1 MAASLEDSM
10 VRRSVLVL
18 AIALVGGACS
28 GASPSPSITATSPPE
43 PSDPEPSQTAEAS
56 LPPVASED
64 PLSSPAVSGQFQ
76 VSDGRK
82 LALEC
87 WGQGSPT
94 VVLEGGHPSG
104 GIDDF
109 RGTEFVEILA
119 RETRT
124 CAYARAGYSGSDPA
138 PNEPRDADD
147 VIADLDDVL
156 QAAAVEGPY
165 VLVGSSFG
173 GMIVTYYAARHPDD
187 VAGVVLLDVPAPSA
201 ELTTAE
207 IPEIA
212 WDHPENPEHVDVVP
226 EFETRFARER
236 LPIEAPLT
244 VVTAAGG
251 QSDVEDQGIW
261 LAISPDATQVE
272 LAGGHDIYRDD
283 PRGAAGEV
291 LKLVEAAR

>member
-1 MAASLEDSM
+1 MMRL
-10 VRRSVLVL
+10 LVL
-18 AIALVGGACS
+18 IGAFAVVAGACS
-28 GASPSPSITATSPPE
+28 GSATSASLTATSPPASASAAAS
-43 PSDPEPSQTAEAS
+43 PTPEPSATTSPAT
-56 LPPVASED
+56 D
-64 PLSSPAVSGQFQ
+64 PLASPSVSGQFA

-87 WGQGSPT
+87 WGEGSPT

-109 RGTEFVEILA
+109 RGSEFVGILA

-124 CAYARAGYSGSDPA
+124 CAYARAGYTGSDPA

-147 VIADLDDVL
+147 VIADLDEVL
-156 QAAAVEGPY
+156 DAAEVDGPY
-165 VLVGSSFG
+165 VLVGASFG

-201 ELTTAE
+201 ALTTEE
-207 IPEIA
+207 IPQIA

-226 EFETRFARER
+226 EFETRFANER
-236 LPIEAPLT
+236 LPIDAPLT
-244 VVTAAGG
+244 VVTATDG
-251 QSDVEDQGIW
+251 QSDSYDQRIW
-261 LAISPDATQVE
+261 LEISPQATQVE
-272 LAGGHDIYRDD
+272 LRGSHDIHQDD
-283 PRGAAGEV
+283 PEGAAAEV